1 MAEES
6 QIYYNECTM
15 TIAPIQLIPHEID
28 DFSVN
33 YFAINRFSPT
43 YANFDK
49 EMKNRKRLRIKKN
62 PSQMLIVRVIY
73 IQIKSPILRHE

>member
-49 EMKNRKRLRIKKN
+49 EMKNRKRL
-62 PSQMLIVRVIY
+62 
-73 IQIKSPILRHE
+73 